1 MLYRFYDTTEQPG
14 VEALPA
20 EAVCIN
26 GTWLDEAI
34 PQYRTL
40 AVSGRE
46 LLPIDWDTYTAGTA
60 DGSHF
65 NKKRIPERTIT
76 VKYQITAEDP
86 YTFREVFEKL
96 SSLLH
101 VHDAQIIFA
110 DEPDRYFIG
119 TPLTDAET
127 PEEGRLSVTGWFEI
141 ICADPFR
148 YSLEEYEAE
157 ADENGVMTV
166 EYDGTYPSRPV
177 LMAVA
182 ASDLGMVAFVDQ
194 DENAITIG
202 DPEES
207 DTESVEMSE
216 TVLDDSFLTSMPSG
230 WELNAITALE
240 PGVLSTYQQIGT
252 VKRTSEGLTA
262 DSYGSYSKWHG
273 ATVKKSLGEDSG
285 GHIGAANCTIT
296 WSFRF
301 WSSSV
306 KRKGEQMLF
315 LIGEVDGSEQIIA
328 SYHIYKPHTSD
339 NILWIY
345 FYLNGVYKKRWDL
358 NASQANA
365 MAGQNG
371 TGIASIAKFGKKFSF
386 NFCGTTYE
394 YEDPDLEEIEVT
406 SVAMFYEQWGTISPM
421 DHNFTRSVKVVS
433 HGVTKQEDV
442 QNKFADGDKI
452 VADVGSG
459 LISLNGVPS
468 YGLGIISNN
477 WEEFEL
483 TPGKNVITCTCSEW
497 ALQDPLYKMK
507 YRKVWL

>member
-65 NKKRIPERTIT
+65 NKRRIPERTIT

-101 VHDAQIIFA
+101 VHDALIIFA

-141 ICADPFR
+141 LCADPFR
-148 YSLEEYEAE
+148 YSLEEYEVE

-177 LMAVA
+177 LTAVS
-182 ASDLGMVAFVDQ
+182 ASDLGVVAFVDL
-194 DENAITIG
+194 DENSITIG
-202 DPEES
+202 DPDEV
-207 DTESVEMSE
+207 DTETAETSE
-216 TVLDDSFLTSMPSG
+216 TVLNDSFLSAMPAD
-230 WELNAITALE
+230 WAVNAIVALE
-240 PGVLSTYQQIGT
+240 PDVSTYKQIGT
-252 VKRTSEGLTA
+252 VKVTSEGLTA
-262 DSYGSYSKWHG
+262 DSYGSDSKWHG
-273 ATVKKSLGEDSG
+273 VTVKKEFGEDSN
-285 GHIGAANCTIT
+285 GHVGAANCTVT
-296 WSFRF
+296 WNFRF
-301 WSSSV
+301 WSSTV
-306 KRKGEQMLF
+306 KKNGELMLY
-315 LIGEVDGSEQIIA
+315 LIGEVDGAEKIIA
-328 SYHIYKPHTSD
+328 SYHVYKPHTSD

-345 FYLNGVYKKRWDL
+345 FYLNGSQKKRWDL
-358 NASQANA
+358 TASQASS
-365 MAGQNG
+365 MTGKNG
-371 TGIASIAKFGKKFSF
+371 TGVASIAKFGKKFTF
-386 NFCGTTYE
+386 NFCGTSYE
-394 YEDPDLEEIEVT
+394 YENPDLETIEV
-406 SVAMFYEQWGTISPM
+406 SKVAMFFEQYGTLAPV
-421 DHNFTRSVKVVS
+421 DHNFVRSVKAVS
-433 HGVTKQEDV
+433 HGVETWEDV
-442 QNKFADGDKI
+442 QNKFAAGDVI
-452 VADVGSG
+452 TADVGSG
-459 LISLNGVPS
+459 QITLNGIPS
-468 YGLGIISNN
+468 YGLGVISNN
-477 WEEFEL
+477 WEEFAL
-483 TPGKNVITCTCSEW
+483 TPGKNVITCTCSDW
-497 ALQDPLYKMK
+497 AAESPTYKIK